1 MRQINIIYSMCAQN
15 RLRYNNGVTIYLYVG
30 LCSILPFE
38 VPNKY
43 QYLPPSSLVYPNVFF
58 LSILLSYSLLFSLL
72 LSSSLKCP
80 TPCTLTFASSNPH
93 LCFFLQSFF
102 CGLAI
107 ITFPIYPHIPML
119 TIIQRD
125 SHEFREFPWNLFQTL
140 DGVREWLPSK
150 TTCSR
155 VPILLGLC
163 LIQTCFV
170 VGLHSANLLGTPW
183 VLLPQ
188 PLIHSQSQAHYDKPQ
203 GYPPP
208 LPHVSGLHCLMDLR
222 LHVGPYLGGL
232 TWFLGSSS
240 PTYSILKSLSFG
252 VLDDFLNG
260 LMIKLPLLPTPL
272 CS

>member
-15 RLRYNNGVTIYLYVG
+15 RLRYNNGVIIYLYVG

-58 LSILLSYSLLFSLL
+58 LSILLF
-72 LSSSLKCP
+72 SSL
-80 TPCTLTFASSNPH
+80 FFSQMSNPLHPH

-102 CGLAI
+102 CGVAI
-107 ITFPIYPHIPML
+107 ITFPTYPHIPML
-119 TIIQRD
+119 TRIQRD

-140 DGVREWLPSK
+140 DGVREWIPSK

-208 LPHVSGLHCLMDLR
+208 LPHVSGLHRLMDLR

-240 PTYSILKSLSFG
+240 PTYFILKGLSFG